1 MVSLQGGDVSVFED
15 PGAFHAPKAT
25 AAVTAARAGFVTAME
40 CRELGW
46 AVQRLGA
53 GRAHPGDPVSAHA
66 GIEMLVKVG
75 DKVEA
80 GQALVTLFA
89 EEEERLA
96 EAAEMVRGAI
106 AIGDRRPEPGRLIRE
121 VLTKES
127 VGDSL
132 AER

>member
-1 MVSLQGGDVSVFED
+1 
-15 PGAFHAPKAT
+15 
-25 AAVTAARAGFVTAME
+25 ME

-89 EEEERLA
+89 EEEEEEEEERIR

-106 AIGDRRPEPGRLIRE
+106 TIGERKPEPGRMIRE
-121 VLTKES
+121 ILTKET
-127 VGDSL
+127 V
-132 AER
+132 AEQAGEQ

>member
-1 MVSLQGGDVSVFED
+1 
-15 PGAFHAPKAT
+15 
-25 AAVTAARAGFVTAME
+25 
-40 CRELGW
+40 
-46 AVQRLGA
+46 
-53 GRAHPGDPVSAHA
+53 
-66 GIEMLVKVG
+66 VG

-106 AIGDRRPEPGRLIRE
+106 AIGDRKPEAGRLIRE
-121 VLTKES
+121 VLTRESVGQS

-132 AER
+132 AAR